1 MCGIVGVL
9 QHQIEKQNQQKFIDW
24 ALQSM
29 HHRGPDSNGNWNDDV
44 YHTGFVRLA
53 IRDLSNHGDQPMHSE
68 CGRYVLSFNGEIYN
82 SDDFKM
88 ELEKDGIQ
96 FQSTSDTE
104 VLLYSLIKREPKE
117 ILPKLNGMFAFAFYD
132 KQERKLLLARD
143 RMGIKPLYLGWSND
157 GIVFSSQYDHIIN
170 HSFCSN
176 NSFDAAA
183 IALYLN
189 LGFMPDKS
197 AVIQNTML
205 FPHGHYAVISETTP
219 VEITEFYSY
228 PSSLHQENT
237 ISLNDVLDKSVAQQ
251 LVSDVPVGTFMSG
264 GVDST
269 LITSYAVEKKKH
281 IQSFTIGVEDK
292 QMDESDAAKQFAA
305 IFQTEHHCRFIREK
319 EVLQMMDENFNAYSE
334 PFADYSSLPTL
345 LLSKMAREKVTVV
358 LSGDGGDE
366 LFWGYPRNQKIINAS
381 QAFKHSLFTRNFNF
395 IKEKILSSQK
405 RSVFKRH
412 LLTDD
417 YIEYYYKS
425 VFINGAEVWL
435 DKLMNIEAPEPYF
448 LNHLVAETKDLDDA
462 NAIMNKIRKL
472 EMDIHLQRI
481 LIKVDRASMQHSLEV
496 RVPLLDN
503 DVLDYSDRIGF
514 QECIHATHGKSNLKK
529 LLASK
534 TNPQLVYQPK
544 KGFTVPLAQ
553 WMRQELFTEVND
565 CILNMPSH
573 LSVCFNRKV
582 LQVMLTNHKSGK
594 QDNSWILWA
603 IYSLVKWDA
612 VHRNKLKN

>member
-9 QHQIEKQNQQKFIDW
+9 QYQAEKKSQQEFINW

-29 HHRGPDSNGNWNDDV
+29 HRRGPDSNGNWNDDV

-53 IRDLSNHGDQPMHSE
+53 IRDLTNHGNQPMHSQ

-82 SDDFKM
+82 SNDFKV
-88 ELEKDGIQ
+88 ELEKEGIQ
-96 FQSTSDTE
+96 FLSTSDTE
-104 VLLYSLIKREPKE
+104 VLLYALIKWKPKE
-117 ILPKLNGMFAFAFYD
+117 ILSKLNGMFAFAFYD
-132 KQERKLLLARD
+132 KQEKKLVLARD
-143 RMGIKPLYLGWSND
+143 RVGIKPLYVGYSND

-170 HSFCSN
+170 HSFCCN

-197 AVIQNTML
+197 AVVQNTML
-205 FPHGHYAVISETTP
+205 FPHGHFAEVSETSTIK
-219 VEITEFYSY
+219 ITEYYSY
-228 PSSLHQENT
+228 PFQNKKTITTDLNT
-237 ISLNDVLDKSVAQQ
+237 VLQQSVAQQ
-251 LVSDVPVGTFMSG
+251 LVSDVPIGTFMSG

-269 LITSYAVEKKKH
+269 LITSYAVENKKN

-292 QMDESDAAKQFAA
+292 KMDESDAAAQFASA
-305 IFQTEHHCRFIREK
+305 FKTEHQCRFIK
-319 EVLQMMDENFNAYSE
+319 QSEVLQILQDNFEAYSE

-381 QAFKHSLFTRNFNF
+381 QMFRHNLLVRNFKF
-395 IKEKILSSQK
+395 LKEKVLSSPK
-405 RSVFKRH
+405 RNILKRH
-412 LLTDD
+412 ILTDN

-425 VFINGAEVWL
+425 VYINGSEAWV
-435 DKLMNIEAPEPYF
+435 DKLMNVEASQPYF
-448 LNHLVAETKDLDDA
+448 LKQLTAEKKDLDEE
-462 NAIMNKIRKL
+462 NTIMNKIRKL

-481 LIKVDRASMQHSLEV
+481 LIKVDRASMFNSIEV

-503 DVLDYSDRIGF
+503 SVLDYSAGTGF
-514 QECIHATHGKSNLKK
+514 KDCIHATHGKSNLKK
-529 LLASK
+529 LLAAK

-544 KGFTVPLAQ
+544 KGFTVPLAH
-553 WMRQELFTEVND
+553 WMRNELFTEISD
-565 CILNMPSH
+565 CILNMPPH
-573 LSVCFNRKV
+573 LSVYFNKKTIQ
-582 LQVMLTNHKSGK
+582 LMLSYHKSGK

-603 IYSLVKWDA
+603 IYALVKWDS
-612 VHRNKLKN
+612 VHRNKFKN